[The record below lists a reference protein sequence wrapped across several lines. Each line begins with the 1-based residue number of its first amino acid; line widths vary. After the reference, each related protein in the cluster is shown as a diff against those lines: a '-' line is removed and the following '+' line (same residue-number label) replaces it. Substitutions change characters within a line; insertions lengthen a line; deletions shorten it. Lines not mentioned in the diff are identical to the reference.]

1 MRSSIR
7 THLLASL
14 ALGFAAAAP
23 AHAQFDLLRRMLPP
37 VGPAGE
43 VQGGQR
49 RVEALAAITRQA
61 GSGRL
66 PEALLLAESQVEQ
79 DRLAAAQSPRSP
91 AAGLLVQSATM
102 AAQLHERAGNDAR
115 ALALYREALAAGRA
129 MTGGAVGRQWNQ
141 YARVARLQSRT
152 GDFAGAIATWQA
164 MLDAPDSATPFLRAL
179 RFQAHAG
186 LGRAALEAGD
196 TGLAEANLLRAIAED
211 PAIAGAGTG
220 GAAGARGGGAPG
232 AHGYLEAQATLGA
245 AFGRVEEMLAGM
257 AGERAIMHANG
268 ELGAVGREPAAGQGG
283 VLAVEGPLTD
293 LARLYH
299 GRRDA
304 AALRRL
310 YQGSFGDYAARTAR
324 VDTGGVGPSALLERQ
339 YARFGA
345 YLAGVDEAGL
355 AHEAFAHALRLNAAR
370 LAAAATQLPP
380 ELLAGSFAM
389 RRQILDLVVSLRLA
403 QGDDAQR
410 WRGTLG
416 DLLQSKGLQSDFMA
430 RRARAIGL
438 SADPE
443 VRSLAA
449 AMEKV
454 DLSGGAA
461 HLAQRGQL
469 AQALQARIARS
480 LPPLAFE
487 DGARF
492 LAQVEQRL
500 GGETLVSISAY
511 TRFDFASQR
520 FGARHYLGARA
531 GGGQV
536 RVADL
541 GTTAALDSLAGR
553 LRADLAHPPGKGAA
567 TAVPASA
574 RAVHDALLKPLFGA
588 RGVRGSHV
596 ADLDGGVAL
605 LPLEALADGRGRYLI
620 DDSEWRYVSSA
631 RTLLQ
636 DGAAPAHSGK
646 SVVLADPAYDLQD
659 AAAAAGAPGRGAV
672 SGGRRFARLPQAAG
686 EGGAVAAALRRTN
699 GEVTL
704 HTGAAASVEAL
715 MGLHSPRYLH
725 VVTHGFFD
733 EEAGALREE
742 VDGNDGQR
750 YIVDSNVSGRSSG
763 LALAGA
769 NRDATGIL
777 YATQLR
783 QADLAGTELA
793 VLSAC
798 DTSVGAVRAGEGVDS
813 LRQALEIAGAR
824 SMVTSLWAVPDL
836 ETRTMMSDFYDA
848 LAAGAA
854 KPAALRSAKLRIR
867 QRQAHPFYWAAFV
880 VTGAR

>member
-1 MRSSIR
+1 MRSPIR
-7 THLLASL
+7 TQLLASL
-14 ALGFAAAAP
+14 LLGLATIPP
-23 AHAQFDLLRRMLPP
+23 AHAQLDLLRRVLPP
-37 VGPAGE
+37 AALAGE
-43 VQGGQR
+43 GQGNPR
-49 RVEALAAITRQA
+49 RIDALAAIARQA
-61 GSGRL
+61 GAGNL
-66 PEALLLAESQVEQ
+66 PEALRLAEALVEQ
-79 DRLAAAQSPRSP
+79 DRLPAAQSPRSP

-115 ALALYREALAAGRA
+115 ALALYRQALKAGMP
-129 MTGGAVGRQWNQ
+129 MTGGLVGRQWNQ
-141 YARVARLQSRT
+141 YAKVAELQSKT
-152 GDFAGAIATWQA
+152 GDFAGAITTWQA
-164 MLDAPDSATPFLRAL
+164 MLNAPDSATPFMRSL
-179 RFQAHAG
+179 RFQAYAG
-186 LGRAALEAGD
+186 LGRAALESGD
-196 TGLAEANLLRAIAED
+196 AALAETNLLQAIAED
-211 PAIAGAGTG
+211 PAIV
-220 GAAGARGGGAPG
+220 GAARGGAPG
-232 AHGYLEAQATLGA
+232 AHGYFEAQATLGA

-268 ELGAVGREPAAGQGG
+268 ELGAVGRQSGEGG

-310 YQGSFGDYAARTAR
+310 YQGSFSDYAARTAR
-324 VDTGGVGPSALLERQ
+324 VDTGGLGPSAQLERQ

-345 YLAGVDEAGL
+345 YLAGVGEAGL
-355 AHEAFAHALRLNAAR
+355 AQEAFAHALRLNAAR
-370 LAAAATQLPP
+370 LAATAAQLPP

-389 RRQILDLVVSLRLA
+389 RRQILDLVLSLRLA
-403 QGDDAQR
+403 QGDGAQR

-461 HLAQRGQL
+461 HLAQRGRL

-480 LPPLAFE
+480 LPPLSFE

-492 LAQVEQRL
+492 LAQVEQHL
-500 GGETLVSISAY
+500 GDETLVSISAY
-511 TRFDFASQR
+511 TRFDFASQQ

-531 GGGQV
+531 GRGQLQ
-536 RVADL
+536 VADL
-541 GTTAALDSLAGR
+541 GTTAALDALGGR
-553 LRADLAHPPGKGAA
+553 LRADLAHPPSKGAA

-574 RAVHDALLKPLFGA
+574 RAIHDALLKPLFGT
-588 RGVRGSHV
+588 RGARGSHV

-659 AAAAAGAPGRGAV
+659 AAAAVGAPGRGAV

-686 EGGAVAAALRRTN
+686 EGGAVAAALRRTS

-704 HTGAAASVEAL
+704 HTGAAATVEAL

-733 EEAGALREE
+733 EEAGVLREE

-777 YATQLR
+777 YAAQLR
-783 QADLAGTELA
+783 QADLTGTELA

-798 DTSVGAVRAGEGVDS
+798 DTSVGAVRPGEGVDS

-848 LAAGAA
+848 LATGAA

>member
-1 MRSSIR
+1 M
-7 THLLASL
+7 HLLASL
-14 ALGFAAAAP
+14 ALGCAAAAP

-37 VGPAGE
+37 AGLAGE
-43 VQGGQR
+43 VQGGPR
-49 RVEALAAITRQA
+49 RVEALAAIARQA
-61 GSGRL
+61 GSGQL
-66 PEALLLAESQVEQ
+66 PEALRLAEALVEQ
-79 DRLAAAQSPRSP
+79 ERLPAAQAPRSP

-115 ALALYREALAAGRA
+115 ALALYREALKAGSPMA
-129 MTGGAVGRQWNQ
+129 GGAIGRQWNL
-141 YARVARLQSRT
+141 YAKVAALQSRT

-164 MLDAPDSATPFLRAL
+164 MLDAPDSATPFMRAL
-179 RFQAHAG
+179 RFQAYAG
-186 LGRAALEAGD
+186 LGRAALDAGD
-196 TGLAEANLLRAIAED
+196 AGLAEANLLRAIAED
-211 PAIAGAGTG
+211 PAIAGAG
-220 GAAGARGGGAPG
+220 ARAGGAPG
-232 AHGYLEAQATLGA
+232 AHGYFEAQATLGA

-268 ELGAVGREPAAGQGG
+268 ELGAVGREAAAGQGG

-324 VDTGGVGPSALLERQ
+324 VDTGGLGPSVQLERQ

-345 YLAGVDEAGL
+345 YLAGVAEAGL

-370 LAAAATQLPP
+370 LAAAAAQLPP
-380 ELLAGSFAM
+380 EMLAGSFAM
-389 RRQILDLVVSLRLA
+389 RRQILDLVLSLRLA

-461 HLAQRGQL
+461 HLAQRRQL

-492 LAQVEQRL
+492 LAQAEQRL

-511 TRFDFASQR
+511 TRFDFASQQ

-553 LRADLAHPPGKGAA
+553 LRADLAHPPARGAA

-631 RTLLQ
+631 RALLQ

-659 AAAAAGAPGRGAV
+659 AAPAAGAPGRGAV

-686 EGGAVAAALRRTN
+686 EGGAVAAALRRTS

-733 EEAGALREE
+733 EEAGVLREE

-769 NRDATGIL
+769 NRDARGIL
-777 YATQLR
+777 YAAQLR

-836 ETRTMMSDFYDA
+836 ETRTLMSDFYDA

-867 QRQAHPFYWAAFV
+867 QRQEHPFYWAAFV

>member
-1 MRSSIR
+1 MRSSLR
-7 THLLASL
+7 TCLLASL
-14 ALGFAAAAP
+14 ALGCAAAAP

-37 VGPAGE
+37 VALAGE
-43 VQGGQR
+43 GQGSAR
-49 RVEALAAITRQA
+49 RIETLSAIARQA
-61 GSGRL
+61 GTGNL
-66 PEALLLAESQVEQ
+66 PEALRLAEALVEQ
-79 DRLAAAQSPRSP
+79 DRLPAAQSPRSP
-91 AAGLLVQSATM
+91 AASLLVQSATM
-102 AAQLHERAGNDAR
+102 AAQLHERSGNDAR
-115 ALALYREALAAGRA
+115 ALALYRDALKAGMP
-129 MTGGAVGRQWNQ
+129 MTGGAVGRQWKL
-141 YARVARLQSRT
+141 YAKVAELQAGT

-164 MLDAPDSATPFLRAL
+164 MLNAPDSATPFMRSL
-179 RFQAHAG
+179 RFQAYAG
-186 LGRAALEAGD
+186 LGKAALESGD
-196 TGLAEANLLRAIAED
+196 AALAEANLLRAIAED

-220 GAAGARGGGAPG
+220 GAPG
-232 AHGYLEAQATLGA
+232 AHGYFEAQATLRA
-245 AFGRVEEMLAGM
+245 AFGRVEETLAGM
-257 AGERAIMHANG
+257 AGERAVMHANG
-268 ELGAVGREPAAGQGG
+268 ELGAMGKESAAGQPG

-293 LARLYH
+293 LARLHH

-304 AALRRL
+304 AALKRL
-310 YQGSFGDYAARTAR
+310 YQGSFGDYAARMAR
-324 VDTGGVGPSALLERQ
+324 VDTGGLGPSAQLERQ

-345 YLAGVDEAGL
+345 YLAGVGEAGL
-355 AHEAFAHALRLNAAR
+355 AQEAFAHALRLNAIR
-370 LAAAATQLPP
+370 LAATAAQLQP

-389 RRQILDLVVSLRLA
+389 RRQILDLVLSLRLA

-438 SADPE
+438 SSDPE

-454 DLSGGAA
+454 ELSAGAA
-461 HLAQRGQL
+461 HYVQRGQL
-469 AQALQARIARS
+469 AQALQARIAGS

-492 LAQVEQRL
+492 LAQVERRL
-500 GGETLVSISAY
+500 GDETLVSVSAY
-511 TRFDFASQR
+511 TRFDFASQQ

-531 GGGQV
+531 GRGQLQ
-536 RVADL
+536 VADL

-553 LRADLAHPPGKGAA
+553 LRADLAHPPAKGAA
-567 TAVPASA
+567 TAVPSSA
-574 RAVHDALLKPLFGA
+574 RAVHDALLKPLFGT
-588 RGVRGSHV
+588 RGAHGSHV

-636 DGAAPAHSGK
+636 DGAAQAHSGK

-659 AAAAAGAPGRGAV
+659 AAPAAGAPGRGALA
-672 SGGRRFARLPQAAG
+672 GGGRFARLPQAAG
-686 EGGAVAAALRRTN
+686 EGSAVAAALSRSN

-704 HTGAAASVEAL
+704 HTGAAASVDVL

-733 EEAGALREE
+733 EEAGVRREE
-742 VDGNDGQR
+742 VAGTDGQR

-769 NRDATGIL
+769 NGGARGIL
-777 YATQLR
+777 YAAQLR

-798 DTSVGAVRAGEGVDS
+798 DTSVGAVRPGEGVDS

-836 ETRTMMSDFYDA
+836 ETRTLMTGFYDA

-854 KPAALRSAKLRIR
+854 KPAALRSAKLGIR

>member
-1 MRSSIR
+1 LKSLVR
-7 THLLASL
+7 THLLGSMVL
-14 ALGFAAAAP
+14 GCALIPP

-37 VGPAGE
+37 AGLVGE
-43 VQGGQR
+43 VQGGPR
-49 RVEALAAITRQA
+49 RVEALAAIARQA
-61 GSGRL
+61 GSGQL
-66 PEALLLAESQVEQ
+66 PEALRLAEALVEH
-79 DRLAAAQSPRSP
+79 DRLPAAQSPRSP

-115 ALALYREALAAGRA
+115 ALALYREALTAGRA
-129 MTGGAVGRQWNQ
+129 MTGGAVGRQWNL
-141 YARVARLQSRT
+141 YAKVAGLQSRT
-152 GDFAGAIATWQA
+152 GDFAGAIATWEA

-179 RFQAHAG
+179 RFQAYAG

-196 TGLAEANLLRAIAED
+196 AGLAEANLLRAIAED
-211 PAIAGAGTG
+211 PAIAGAG
-220 GAAGARGGGAPG
+220 GAAGARGDGAPG
-232 AHGYLEAQATLGA
+232 AHGYFEAQATLGA

-304 AALRRL
+304 AALKRL
-310 YQGSFGDYAARTAR
+310 YQGSFGDYAARTTR
-324 VDTGGVGPSALLERQ
+324 VDTGGLGPSAQLERQ

-345 YLAGVDEAGL
+345 YLAGVNEAGL

-370 LAAAATQLPP
+370 LAATAAQLPP
-380 ELLAGSFAM
+380 EMLAGSFAM
-389 RRQILDLVVSLRLA
+389 RRQILDLVLSLRLA

-454 DLSGGAA
+454 DPSGGAA
-461 HLAQRGQL
+461 HLAQRGRL

-511 TRFDFASQR
+511 TRFDFASQQ
-520 FGARHYLGARA
+520 FGARHYLGAWA

-536 RVADL
+536 RIADL
-541 GTTAALDSLAGR
+541 GTTAALDALAGR

-567 TAVPASA
+567 TPVPASA

-588 RGVRGSHV
+588 RGVRGSNV
-596 ADLDGGVAL
+596 ADLDGGIAL

-704 HTGAAASVEAL
+704 HTGAAATVEAL

-733 EEAGALREE
+733 EEAGVLREE

-763 LALAGA
+763 LAMAGA
-769 NRDATGIL
+769 NGDATGIL
-777 YATQLR
+777 YAARLR